1 VAAFFVTQN
10 RTKGSTI
17 MSLPN
22 RYNFHEAE
30 PAFARLWAELG
41 TYDFD
46 VDGSD
51 PIFTIDTP
59 PPTVSGQLHIGHSY
73 SYTQADVI
81 ARYRRMRGD
90 RVYYPMGFDDNGL
103 PTERFVEKTIGHK
116 ATEIGREAFIDACL
130 ELTQQ
135 TEDRFEMLWRKLG
148 LSVDWRYRYS
158 TISAQARRVSQW
170 SFIQLHDMGR
180 TYAQQ
185 APTLWCPECQTA
197 IAQAE
202 VVDTTQPTL
211 FTTLAF
217 KLADGSII
225 PIATTRPELLPACVA
240 IFVHPDNVRYTNL
253 IGKTASIDC
262 GAFPGEA
269 AREVPILADELAD
282 PAKGSGAVM
291 CCTFGD
297 STDVRWWRT
306 HQLPL
311 RLIIGR
317 DGHLNASAG
326 TYAGL
331 TTLEARKRILDY
343 LAENGSI
350 LHQETI
356 EHDVGS
362 HERCGTPVEY
372 LHTRQWFIRILD
384 QKERLLEAGRK
395 IRWHPEYMRTRYE
408 HWVEHL
414 SWDWCL
420 SRQRYFGVPF
430 PAWICRQCGE
440 TKLAT
445 LEQLPVDPQTTQPL
459 TPCDCGSTDF
469 EPEPDVMDTWATS
482 SCSPMIIGRWPDD
495 PAWFAQHF
503 PAIMRPQ
510 AHDIIRTWAFYTIVK
525 ALYHTN
531 DIPWRDILISGHGLS
546 AERRKISKS
555 KEHNEIGPMEVIEQE
570 SADALRYWAT
580 SGRPGS
586 DSPLSLETI
595 AIGRKLV
602 TKLWNASRFAE
613 NRLEQFD
620 PSEAPAQ
627 LLPTDRWLLS
637 RLARTIV
644 ASTAEL
650 DRYEYA
656 AARAEVETF
665 FWSDFCDNYLELI
678 KSRLYG
684 PDTPEKYGA
693 QWTLYAALLSVLKM
707 FAPYM
712 PFISEAI
719 YQGLFRRLDG
729 ATSIHQSSWPE
740 AHSEWIDPEV
750 EGHGKVFLEVLRYVR
765 RYKSEQGLSVGAELA
780 TLQIGVPEGKR
791 EALEEMLVDLKSATR
806 AKNIVFNDS
815 VLSIKVHETT

>member
-1 VAAFFVTQN
+1 MT
-10 RTKGSTI
+10 
-17 MSLPN
+17 LPN
-22 RYNFHEAE
+22 RYNFREAE
-30 PAFARLWAELG
+30 PVLARLWAELG
-41 TYDFD
+41 TYTFD
-46 VDGSD
+46 ADASG
-51 PIFTIDTP
+51 PIYTIDTP
-59 PPTVSGQLHIGHSY
+59 PPTVSGQLHIGHCY

-103 PTERFVEKTIGHK
+103 PTERFVEKTIGQK
-116 ATEIGREAFIDACL
+116 ATEIGREAFIEACL

-135 TEDRFEMLWRKLG
+135 TEDRFETLWRKLG

-158 TISAQARRVSQW
+158 TISAQARRASQW
-170 SFIQLHDMGR
+170 SFILLHNMGL

-202 VVDTTQPTL
+202 VNDATQPTL

-217 KLADGSII
+217 RLAEGSSKIL

-240 IFVHPDNVRYTNL
+240 IFVHPDDSRYTHL
-253 IGKTASIDC
+253 IGTQASIDC

-269 AREVPILADELAD
+269 AREVPILTDELAN
-282 PAKGSGAVM
+282 PSKGSGAVM

-317 DGHLNASAG
+317 DGHMTDMAG
-326 TYAGL
+326 AYAGL
-331 TTLEARKRILDY
+331 KTLEARKRILEY
-343 LAENGSI
+343 LAETGSI
-350 LHQETI
+350 LQQETI
-356 EHDVGS
+356 EHDVGT

-384 QKERLLEAGRK
+384 QKERFMEAGRQ
-395 IRWHPEYMRTRYE
+395 IRWHPEFMRTRYE

-414 SWDWCL
+414 SWDWCI

-430 PAWICRQCGE
+430 PAWICRRCGA

-445 LEQLPVDPQTTQPL
+445 LEQLPVDPQTAQPL
-459 TPCDCGSTDF
+459 TPCSCGSTNF

-482 SCSPMIIGRWPDD
+482 SCSPMIIGGWPDD
-495 PAWFAQHF
+495 PARFQRHF
-503 PAIMRPQ
+503 PASMRPQ

-525 ALYHTN
+525 SLYHTN
-531 DIPWRDILISGHGLS
+531 DIPWHDVLMSGHGLS
-546 AERRKISKS
+546 ADRRKISKS
-555 KEHNEIGPMEVIEQE
+555 KDHAEIGPLEVIEQE

-580 SGRPGS
+580 SSRPGT
-586 DSPLSLETI
+586 DSPFSPETI

-613 NRLEQFD
+613 SRLQQFD
-620 PSEAPAQ
+620 LGAAPASEQ

-637 RLARTIV
+637 RLERTI
-644 ASTAEL
+644 AAATEEL

-656 AARAEVETF
+656 TARAEVESF
-665 FWSDFCDNYLELI
+665 FWSDFCDNYLELV
-678 KSRLYG
+678 KARLYG
-684 PDTPEKYGA
+684 PETPEKSAA
-693 QWTLYAALLSVLKM
+693 QWTLFTTLLSVMKL
-707 FAPYM
+707 FAPYL
-712 PFISEAI
+712 PYITESI
-719 YQGLFRRLDG
+719 YQGMFRQWIG
-729 ATSIHQSSWPE
+729 AASIHCSAWPQ
-740 AHSEWIDPEV
+740 AHPDWIDAEA
-750 EGHGKVFLEVLRYVR
+750 EEIGKTVLDLLHQVR
-765 RYKSEQGLSVGAELA
+765 RYKAEQGLSVGAELEA
-780 TLQIGVPEGKR
+780 LHISLPQEQR
-791 EALEEMLVDLKSATR
+791 AALEEMIVDLKSATR
-806 AKNIVFNDS
+806 AKQIVFDDGALQIKTDS
-815 VLSIKVHETT
+815 VI